1 MVKMPEPRVDRHPH
15 DVVITL
21 DELWLR
27 CFALGMMNSVADL
40 EAFLRGEASP
50 TRHEY
55 NLIAV
60 ALNEH
65 CSE

>member
-1 MVKMPEPRVDRHPH
+1 MVKMPEPRVDRRPH
-15 DVVITL
+15 HVVITL

-27 CFALGMMNSVADL
+27 CCALGTMNSVAEL

-50 TRHEY
+50 TRHEC